1 VLPSEVELPVGEP
14 PYRSDIFSKIPCIA
28 MELIHQLLVYTNDQ
42 FMDEMVYDFLLE
54 ITHTSANPNAQPD
67 FAQFLDD
74 MMNEQIA
81 TFSVIRYFIY

>member
-1 VLPSEVELPVGEP
+1 
-14 PYRSDIFSKIPCIA
+14 

-54 ITHTSANPNAQPD
+54 ITHTSTNPNAQPD

-81 TFSVIRYFIY
+81 TFSIIIYFIY